1 MDGRPERAAPAGLF
15 FVPTIVRLPDIIVR
29 EPDEPAFAVSRLQ
42 RHRMARPRELPPAA
56 QLVDRALR
64 ARPSRAARALHDR
77 SSPIFD
83 GEMTMKTT
91 ISLSMLF
98 AVTVAGCTS
107 DTPDGDGGGDGGGDE
122 PAQPVPTTP
131 EGRYAMQS
139 QFDLATNVPGTA
151 GTITG
156 HVIDATDSPGDP
168 TLFIVQ
174 KLTGALPDG
183 AVKNA
188 VVSATPYV
196 AGYLNDKLL
205 EVAPSFLT
213 RMLKLANGFGQVTKD
228 FGLVEVLEID
238 AAGGAVKTVTG
249 LRFEIDGIEHEFA
262 FADHGIPQTRVDG
275 LSVTLGKTG
284 QLAIAAHTVPM
295 KYGQVLRIA
304 IDQALIPM
312 IDPASANL
320 GELLKGAVNCK
331 KVGGY
336 VYEKVGL
343 GSASTFEAAC
353 ITGLAAGATALYS
366 ALDNVDGAALEF
378 DLVGAARGIDRN
390 KDGTMD
396 EIVTGTWSGDLSY
409 AGTPAP
415 LAAAKFHGAR
425 M

>member
-1 MDGRPERAAPAGLF
+1 
-15 FVPTIVRLPDIIVR
+15 
-29 EPDEPAFAVSRLQ
+29 
-42 RHRMARPRELPPAA
+42 
-56 QLVDRALR
+56 
-64 ARPSRAARALHDR
+64 
-77 SSPIFD
+77 
-83 GEMTMKTT
+83 MKTI

-107 DTPDGDGGGDGGGDE
+107 DTPDGDGGGDGGGGE
-122 PAQPVPTTP
+122 PEQPVPATP
-131 EGRYAMQS
+131 EGSYAMQS

-156 HVIDATDSPGDP
+156 YVIDATDSPGDP

-174 KLTGALPDG
+174 KLTDALPDG
-183 AVKNA
+183 TIKNA

-196 AGYLNDKLL
+196 AGYLNDKLV
-205 EVAPSFLT
+205 EIAPSFLT
-213 RMLKLANGFGQVTKD
+213 KMLKLANGFGQVTKD
-228 FGLVEVLEID
+228 FGMVEVLEVD
-238 AAGGAVKTVTG
+238 AAGAAVKTVKG

-262 FADHGIPQTRVDG
+262 FADYGIAETRVDG
-275 LSVTLGKTG
+275 LTVTLGKTG
-284 QLAIAAHTVPM
+284 QIAISAHKVPM

-331 KVGGY
+331 TVGRF
-336 VYEKVGL
+336 VYEKIGL

-353 ITGLAAGATALYS
+353 IAGLAAGANALYS
-366 ALDNVDGAALEF
+366 ALNNVDGAALEF
-378 DLVGAARGIDRN
+378 GLSGEARGIDRN
-390 KDGTMD
+390 RDGKMD

-415 LAAAKFHGAR
+415 LAEAKFHGAR